1 MLFWI
6 IALALSLM
14 CAAILARAILRGRPG
29 DAPPA
34 AYDLKVYRD
43 QLKEVDR
50 DLARGIVGPE
60 DAERLRTE
68 ISRRILAADA
78 KLQADSS
85 SGGQPNRSGKL
96 GGLVALVL
104 VLGGSGLIYTQLGA
118 PGYRD
123 LPLSQQRADDLL
135 HLIQVKKVERI
146 D

>member
-50 DLARGIVGPE
+50 DLARGVITVGGVGLVIIVT
-60 DAERLRTE
+60 A
-68 ISRRILAADA
+68 ISSVIAA
-78 KLQADSS
+78 STS
-85 SGGQPNRSGKL
+85 SGATSRNS
-96 GGLVALVL
+96 
-104 VLGGSGLIYTQLGA
+104 
-118 PGYRD
+118 
-123 LPLSQQRADDLL
+123 
-135 HLIQVKKVERI
+135 
-146 D
+146 